1 MMFVSGSL
9 KSIAEGFKLEISKG
23 DFPHKF
29 NTPNNQFYEGSIP
42 LLESECDYF
51 GLQQKKSKNEID
63 ELKEWYNQQIQ
74 FFVLVL
80 NNHVHVINNH
90 GIYNNNYFNIVG

>member
-9 KSIAEGFKLEISKG
+9 KSIAEGFKLEISKC

-29 NTPNNQFYEGSIP
+29 NTPENQFYEGSIP
-42 LLESECDYF
+42 LLESEYDYF
-51 GLQQKKSKNEID
+51 GLQQKKSKKEID

-74 FFVLVL
+74 
-80 NNHVHVINNH
+80 
-90 GIYNNNYFNIVG
+90 IYCNCYQQPCICHKQK